1 MRARPAGQV
10 LCALLACLAGPA
22 AAQRAEPVIVP
33 PAVDLAAQGGV
44 VVLDTDRLFAESL
57 FGQALATDLQAET
70 EALIEENRRIEAE
83 LTAEE
88 QSLTR
93 RRPGMEPAAFREEA
107 EAFDARVQEIRRERD
122 AKERA
127 LQLEA
132 TAGRERFLAAIG
144 PTLGQVMMARGAAV
158 ILDRRAVFLSTGAVD
173 VTDAAIAA
181 VDAEI
186 GNGSDLPVP
195 EAAQPDAA
203 PTAVPAQDR

>member
-132 TAGRERFLAAIG
+132 TAGRERFLAAI
-144 PTLGQVMMARGAAV
+144 
-158 ILDRRAVFLSTGAVD
+158 
-173 VTDAAIAA
+173 AA

>member
-1 MRARPAGQV
+1 M
-10 LCALLACLAGPA
+10 
-22 AAQRAEPVIVP
+22 P
-33 PAVDLAAQGGV
+33 PAVDPAAQGGV

-132 TAGRERFLAAIG
+132 AAGRERFLAAIG

-195 EAAQPDAA
+195 EAAQSDAA